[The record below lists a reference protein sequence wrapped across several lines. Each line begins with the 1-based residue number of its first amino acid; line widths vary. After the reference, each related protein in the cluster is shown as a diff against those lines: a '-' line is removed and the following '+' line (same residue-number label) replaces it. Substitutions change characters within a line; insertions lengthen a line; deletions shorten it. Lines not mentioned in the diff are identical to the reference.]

1 MNRQGRHS
9 PARGSDSPAASLSAG
24 GTPAGGASP
33 RVEGEHGPEAA
44 PDERLARAAAQG
56 DDVACGELVRRY
68 RDRIYRVVY
77 GYVGD
82 PDAALDI
89 TQETLL
95 QMLEG
100 LPRFREQASFYT
112 WLHRIAVNRCL
123 DWGRE
128 RTRRPPSTSL
138 DHPASEGWA
147 EPADG
152 RAASRPDYVLMA
164 KELRS
169 QIHAAIAAVPEL
181 YRIHPLRG
189 YPVLLA
195 DVEGLSTREI
205 AERLGCPL
213 NTVKTRLYRGRVVV
227 RRRLRAYLEDRG

>member
-1 MNRQGRHS
+1 MNPQGRHT
-9 PARGSDSPAASLSAG
+9 ARGSPDPSAVHPSAG
-24 GTPAGGASP
+24 ETPAGGASP
-33 RVEGEHGPEAA
+33 RVEGGSWLEAA
-44 PDERLARAAAQG
+44 PDEMLARAAAQG

-82 PDAALDI
+82 PDTALDI

-138 DHPASEGWA
+138 DHPAHEGWA

-181 YRIHPLRG
+181 YRTV
-189 YPVLLA
+189 VLLA

-205 AERLGCPL
+205 ADRLGCPL

>member
-1 MNRQGRHS
+1 
-9 PARGSDSPAASLSAG
+9 
-24 GTPAGGASP
+24 
-33 RVEGEHGPEAA
+33 
-44 PDERLARAAAQG
+44 
-56 DDVACGELVRRY
+56 VACGELVRRY

-112 WLHRIAVNRCL
+112 WLHRIAINRCL

-138 DHPASEGWA
+138 DQPAHEGWT
-147 EPADG
+147 EPADA
-152 RAASRPDYVLMA
+152 RTQSRPDYVLMA
-164 KELRS
+164 KELRG
-169 QIHAAIAAVPEL
+169 QIQAAIAAVPEP
-181 YRIHPLRG
+181 YRTV
-189 YPVLLA
+189 VLLA
-195 DVEGLSTREI
+195 DVEGLATREI
-205 AERLGCPL
+205 ADRLSCPL

-227 RRRLRAYLEDRG
+227 RRRLRAYLEERG